1 MSSGILPNLDIF
13 SCEFILKCAQ
23 NEIILHLQRFT
34 TILKHSF
41 TRFWRYDWPPR
52 LVAACRPP
60 ESEPNTRREDCWRP
74 GNRTTLAAA
83 ASGLGCNTQRHPST
97 LSWAIIM
104 LPCDYAIQSYW
115 ISEFSLD
122 NYVWWSCIECSYR
135 VSNNNGSTLFSAIFQ
150 PKLMQNAKVRRNL
163 KYPGKLPHRLRK

>member
-13 SCEFILKCAQ
+13 SCEFILKCAW

-52 LVAACRPP
+52 LVAACGPP

-104 LPCDYAIQSYW
+104 LPCLVIMRYNHIKSLLGNKIASDITFLFLW
-115 ISEFSLD
+115 IWILSWK
-122 NYVWWSCIECSYR
+122 YWWS
-135 VSNNNGSTLFSAIFQ
+135 
-150 PKLMQNAKVRRNL
+150 
-163 KYPGKLPHRLRK
+163 